1 MFNHH
6 QRVTAV
12 AQLEEHLQQF
22 GDVLEVQP
30 RGRLIEEIQN
40 TAGLTSGQFGRKFQS
55 LSLASGERRGRLPQ
69 PEITQTHFG
78 QGQARCMELGHSPK
92 ETHRLIDGELK
103 DIGDV
108 QALVSDL
115 QRLAVVALP
124 AAGLAGDID
133 RRKKVHLNFE
143 KTISLALLAAPAFD
157 IEAKATGVV
166 AANPGRGD
174 RGEEIP
180 DLVEHPG
187 VGGRVG
193 SWGATNGCLIDDDA
207 LLEEL
212 QIANLAMSPRTL
224 FRSIPLA
231 EKGAPQNVIDKR
243 GLATAADAGH
253 ARHRSQRDAGID
265 IAQIILGGSEYLDP
279 PLVLARFDPVAWHR
293 NAQISGKVTPG
304 AGTRMGHDFSRSSV
318 GHQFATMDSGSGP
331 HV

>member
-1 MFNHH
+1 
-6 QRVTAV
+6 
-12 AQLEEHLQQF
+12 
-22 GDVLEVQP
+22 
-30 RGRLIEEIQN
+30 
-40 TAGLTSGQFGRKFQS
+40 
-55 LSLASGERRGRLPQ
+55 
-69 PEITQTHFG
+69 
-78 QGQARCMELGHSPK
+78 MELGHSP
-92 ETHRLIDGELK
+92 EEAHRLIDRELK
-103 DIGDV
+103 DISDV
-108 QALVSDL
+108 QTLVGDL

-124 AAGLAGDID
+124 AAGLAGDINW
-133 RRKKVHLNFE
+133 RQKVHLNFE

-157 IEAKATGVV
+157 IEAEATGVV
-166 AANPGRGD
+166 AADPGGGD

-193 SWGATNGCLIDDDA
+193 SWGTTNGCLIDDDA

-212 QIANLAMSPRTL
+212 QIANLAMGPGAL

-231 EKGAPQNVIDKR
+231 EKGAPQNIVDER

-265 IAQIILGGSEYLDP
+265 IAQIILGGSKYLDP
-279 PLVLARFDPVAWHR
+279 SLVLARFDPVAWHR

-318 GHQFATMDSGSGP
+318 GHQFATMDSGSRPHIQDIVGGP
-331 HV
+331 DGVFVMLHHDDRIAGIPQATNRLQQPVVVALMQSDAGLIQDVEHPHQSGADLGRQANALSLATAQ